1 MCVHL
6 MPSYSHPIPHHIFS
20 GACTEWEMVNDN
32 GFIFKR
38 RKRHRDADVV
48 PLAMKDGQP
57 EEDAKRVAKVTLNL
71 AKKKQMLLS
80 TKARSELVL

>member
-1 MCVHL
+1 
-6 MPSYSHPIPHHIFS
+6 
-20 GACTEWEMVNDN
+20 MVNDN

-38 RKRHRDADVV
+38 RKRHRDADVA

-80 TKARSELVL
+80 TKARSELWIVAAIDGYVLFDPLSECFASPRLINS